1 MSPAWLLD
9 FFAPVMLVLAAVS
22 ATRLAAVWLPIHQL
36 SSVDPTG
43 SRSAPRDCCG
53 ADTGIAHLLM
63 GIAMAGMLEPD
74 VNTLPPQAWEAIFG
88 LLAAWFAWRIADDT
102 RVNTLR
108 SLVSGDRA
116 VQLLHCA
123 AMVYMFAAPRT
134 SDGICTTGLANSV
147 VGALKFPAVALA
159 FAAVLVGFC
168 VKDLLGQLPD
178 RRHSL
183 RLTPSVD
190 AAPSAGARSMMACR
204 IAMGLT
210 MAFMLVVMS

>member
-1 MSPAWLLD
+1 
-9 FFAPVMLVLAAVS
+9 
-22 ATRLAAVWLPIHQL
+22 
-36 SSVDPTG
+36 
-43 SRSAPRDCCG
+43 
-53 ADTGIAHLLM
+53 
-63 GIAMAGMLEPD
+63 
-74 VNTLPPQAWEAIFG
+74 
-88 LLAAWFAWRIADDT
+88 
-102 RVNTLR
+102 
-108 SLVSGDRA
+108 